1 MDSLCGILVIWILCG
16 LIAASLY
23 KKKGRS
29 GFSGFLGGFILGPI
43 GIILAL
49 ITSEDKE
56 ALEKRQKDAEAEKV
70 NRGELKKCPYCA
82 EIIKREAVVCR
93 FCGKEL
99 PKEQRSDQAI
109 PISKEDFSKLTY
121 RQQVAVR
128 EFKYLLSPEDAEQVG
143 KLMGNFQDQAAKD
156 FCRSYGQAVSNFDE

>member
-1 MDSLCGILVIWILCG
+1 METIIIWAIIFIVCAFVG
-16 LIAASLY
+16 GNITSS
-23 KKKGRS
+23 KGRS
-29 GFSGFLGGFILGPI
+29 YNEGFLFGLLL
-43 GIILAL
+43 GIIGVIIAAL
-49 ITSEDKE
+49 LPKSEKG
-56 ALEKRQKDAEAEKV
+56 LEKKSLSAGDS
-70 NRGELKKCPYCA
+70 KKCPYCA

-109 PISKEDFSKLTY
+109 SISKEDFSKLTY

-156 FCRSYGQAVSNFDE
+156 FCRSYGQAVSSFDE